1 MKQLISRP
9 VQKWGA
15 TMTMIMLVAFI
26 LLVVGAALIVL
37 MPPESYGTI
46 LAIEAVLAIGLAIVL
61 GRVIRWLTQD

>member
-15 TMTMIMLVAFI
+15 TMTLIAMVAFI
-26 LLVVGAALIVL
+26 LVVVGAALMML

-46 LAIEAVLAIGLAIVL
+46 LAIEAALALGLAIVL
-61 GRVIRWLTQD
+61 SRVIRWLVQD